1 MTNKGIQSLS
11 ATDIVEILNKLW
23 ASTADIQKIGCVGY
37 NKALKIKK
45 EIRNQMV
52 DDGMV
57 FPRYMVSMEYVIK
70 YFNLNEKKLRK
81 MADQG
86 GVTNA
91 G

>member
-1 MTNKGIQSLS
+1 MNKSMNANQVLKTIS
-11 ATDIVEILNKLW
+11 KLW

-37 NKALKIKK
+37 NKALKIKN

-52 DDGMV
+52 DDGLV
-57 FPRYMVSMEYVIK
+57 FPRYLVSMEYVIK
-70 YFNLNEKKLRK
+70 YFNIDEKRLRK
-81 MADQG
+81 LADQG

>member
-1 MTNKGIQSLS
+1 MNKSMNANQVLETI
-11 ATDIVEILNKLW
+11 NKLW

-37 NKALKIKK
+37 NKALKIKN

-52 DDGMV
+52 DDGLV
-57 FPRYMVSMEYVIK
+57 FPRYLVSMEYVVR
-70 YFNLNEKKLRK
+70 YFKIDEKKLRK
-81 MADQG
+81 MADKG

>member
-1 MTNKGIQSLS
+1 MNKSMNANQVLETI
-11 ATDIVEILNKLW
+11 NKLW

-37 NKALKIKK
+37 NKALKIKN

-52 DDGMV
+52 DDGWV
-57 FPRYMVSMEYVIK
+57 FPRYLVSMEYVVR
-70 YFNLNEKKLRK
+70 YFKIDEKKLRK
-81 MADQG
+81 MADKG

>member
-1 MTNKGIQSLS
+1 MNKSMNANQVLETI
-11 ATDIVEILNKLW
+11 NKLW

-37 NKALKIKK
+37 NKALKIKN

-52 DDGMV
+52 DDGWV
-57 FPRYMVSMEYVIK
+57 FPRYLVSMEYVVR
-70 YFNLNEKKLRK
+70 YFKIDEKKLRK